1 MRLVP
6 VPAFTRIPD
15 GRLRLGPIRGPISH
29 VRTSFARFGL
39 RMSARSSDKVMVS
52 RHPQGLIL
60 SCAGPGVRGH
70 LIDHEG
76 LEAPSSD
83 LDDLMLRLL
92 TRGVTCKITG
102 HYREQEAEMVESEA
116 LYWVAEGRVLSSERR
131 ELIGTDGSR
140 RLISAR
146 SAPASAGRR
155 GVGERRLIA
164 V

>member
-6 VPAFTRIPD
+6 VPAFTQIPD
-15 GRLRLGPIRGPISH
+15 GRVRLGPIRGPISH

-39 RMSARSSDKVMVS
+39 RMSACSSDKVMVS

-83 LDDLMLRLL
+83 LDYLMLRLL

-102 HYREQEAEMVESEA
+102 HYREQEAQMVESES

-131 ELIGTDGSR
+131 ELIRTDGSR

-146 SAPASAGRR
+146 PATRSRTGRVAGRLM
-155 GVGERRLIA
+155 V